1 MPNNQLTLLIE
12 DTSRPGQKTVALV
25 GSLGLETVA
34 NFNHT
39 LREEPEQALILNLEK
54 LEWLDSAG
62 VGALVQLLVRRE
74 KSGKKLALTTLSVRN
89 NAVLQVAQVL
99 KIFPVFPT
107 TAEAQAHF
115 GKASASSGA

>member
-1 MPNNQLTLLIE
+1 MPNNHLTLVIE
-12 DTSRPGQKTVALV
+12 DTARPGLKTVALV
-25 GSLGLETVA
+25 GSLSLETVA
-34 NFNHT
+34 NFNQS
-39 LREEPEQALILNLEK
+39 LREEPEQVLILNLEK

-74 KSGKKLALTTLSVRN
+74 KTGKRLALTTLSVRN

-107 TAEAQAHF
+107 LAEAHTHF
-115 GKASASSGA
+115 GKANASSGA